1 MDLVYFAGRRTTS
14 HQRGTPMKTLS
25 LCLLVV
31 AMVSPSFAKD
41 KKAKVEE
48 DPTVWGMLNQNAGC
62 VIFKEFRK
70 TNARFWG
77 VAITTKTYSG
87 LEVIETQNYDLSPK
101 KWIEDQESMDQLVRI
116 SVKDKIKFVKI
127 PEKYTNNQLE
137 KARLACKEPS
147 FTP

>member
-1 MDLVYFAGRRTTS
+1 MDLLCLAGRRTAS
-14 HQRGTPMKTLS
+14 HQKGTPMKTLS

-31 AMVSPSFAKD
+31 AMLSPSFAKD

-48 DPTVWGMLNQNAGC
+48 DPTVWGMVNQNASC

-70 TNARFWG
+70 TNAKFWG

-87 LEVIETQNYDLSPK
+87 LEVIETQNDDLSPK
-101 KWIEDQESMDQLVRI
+101 KWMEDQESMDQLVRI

-147 FTP
+147 FIP